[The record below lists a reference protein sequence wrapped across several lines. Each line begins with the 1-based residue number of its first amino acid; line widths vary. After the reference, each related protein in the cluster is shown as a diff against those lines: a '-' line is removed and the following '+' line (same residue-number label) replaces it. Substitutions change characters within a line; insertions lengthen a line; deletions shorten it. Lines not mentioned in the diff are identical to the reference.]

1 MDLDSPET
9 PSEARF
15 RRSLPLTIAS
25 PIFLLAAVMIAGI
38 VVPDHWNW
46 DYLIWG
52 IGIGILSAANQQL
65 AFYVVPKMMGAT
77 SDQSARLQRQGRL
90 RKRVNMFTSISL
102 GIAMGALSAIFDN
115 IFFVLFGTIVLILA
129 NVIPYIVVPVILK
142 RAIKRQ
148 AG

>member
-1 MDLDSPET
+1 
-9 PSEARF
+9 
-15 RRSLPLTIAS
+15 
-25 PIFLLAAVMIAGI
+25 MIAGI

>member
-15 RRSLPLTIAS
+15 RRFLPLTIAS

-52 IGIGILSAANQQL
+52 MLSAALFEDQL
-65 AFYVVPKMMGAT
+65 VV
-77 SDQSARLQRQGRL
+77 
-90 RKRVNMFTSISL
+90 
-102 GIAMGALSAIFDN
+102 
-115 IFFVLFGTIVLILA
+115 
-129 NVIPYIVVPVILK
+129 
-142 RAIKRQ
+142 
-148 AG
+148 